1 MDDDIRLAA
10 QQLARMRGM
19 TNYYHRRFF
28 GDIRFTLVLGLAI
41 VVVAVAIDER
51 LIALLAPVALLGAA
65 QTSFDASYLTFARQY
80 ARALEGWLNRRVGTD
95 VLVGAELEETYLY
108 PLDRAKA
115 VTLPFD
121 RTPTWFG
128 TITILQ
134 TVVGAIFYG
143 IGMLWTWEAFGG
155 NQTARL
161 YVAVLGVITLAVFAL
176 GIRWFVAGAGER
188 KLREVLD
195 PVFGDPG
202 AEPPD

>member
-1 MDDDIRLAA
+1 MDDDIRIAA

-80 ARALEGWLNRRVGTD
+80 ARALEGWLNRRLDTD
-95 VLVGAELEETYLY
+95 VLVGSQLEETYLY
-108 PLDRAKA
+108 PLDKSKA

-143 IGMLWTWEAFGG
+143 LGMWWTWQAFEGG
-155 NQTARL
+155 REARL
-161 YVAVLGVITLAVFAL
+161 YVAVLGVITVAVLAL
-176 GIRWFVAGAGER
+176 GIRWFVAGVGER

-195 PVFGDPG
+195 PVFG
-202 AEPPD
+202 EPA